1 MNRLERQRR
10 LTKLLAMIQTVR
22 VAVWSLADAAHAEE
36 EPGETDLVIGD
47 LTEADGLLQD
57 ASEVLVKSLRRE
69 IVDP

>member
-10 LTKLLAMIQTVR
+10 LTKLLAMIGTVR
-22 VAVWSLADAAHAEE
+22 VAVWALSDAAIAEA
-36 EPGETDLVIGD
+36 EPSDTDLMIGD

>member
-22 VAVWSLADAAHAEE
+22 VAVWSLSDAALAEE
-36 EPGETDLVIGD
+36 EPGDTDLMVGD